1 MPTRQ
6 TAVVLIP
13 AAGRGQRMGGDV
25 PKQYLPIDGR
35 PLLAHTLERLATSER
50 IHAIIVAIHP
60 EDQARYDDI
69 APAIGP
75 KLRPPV
81 MGGGQRADSVEKA
94 LGCLETEDEI
104 VLVHDA
110 VRPWVSDRL
119 IRAVVDATITHGAA
133 IAAVSVT
140 ETVKQ
145 VAHGVVISTPDRG
158 QLMNAQTPQGFR
170 RSWLEEAYAARDPQQ
185 PATDESVLVEACGHH
200 VHVVEGEYG
209 NVKVTTPQDLPE
221 PTSLMSLRTGQ
232 GYDVHAFAEGRP
244 LILGGVDI
252 PSPRGLAGHSDAD
265 VLTHAIIDAL
275 LGAVA
280 LGDVGQL
287 FPDTDDAYAGI
298 SSLLLL
304 QEVSRRLQAM
314 GARIINIDTV
324 VMAQRPKLAAH
335 TRQIAQTL
343 AATLAI
349 DAAAVSVKATTT
361 ERLGFVGREEGI
373 AAQAVVLLCLSPSTS

>member
-6 TAVVLIP
+6 TAAVLIP

-25 PKQYLPIDGR
+25 PKQYLPVDGR
-35 PLLAHTLERLATSER
+35 PLLAHTLKRLAASDR
-50 IHAIIVAIHP
+50 IHAIIVAINP

-81 MGGGQRADSVEKA
+81 MGGGQRADSVERA
-94 LGCLETEDEI
+94 LGALVTEDEI

-119 IRAVVDATITHGAA
+119 ISDVVDATITHGAA

-145 VAHGVVISTPDRG
+145 VAHGVVRSTPDRR

-314 GARIINIDTV
+314 GGRIINIDTV
-324 VMAQRPKLAAH
+324 VMAQRPKLAPH

-343 AATLAI
+343 AANLAI
-349 DAAAVSVKATTT
+349 DATAVSVKATTT
-361 ERLGFVGREEGI
+361 ERLGFV
-373 AAQAVVLLCLSPSTS
+373 STLR